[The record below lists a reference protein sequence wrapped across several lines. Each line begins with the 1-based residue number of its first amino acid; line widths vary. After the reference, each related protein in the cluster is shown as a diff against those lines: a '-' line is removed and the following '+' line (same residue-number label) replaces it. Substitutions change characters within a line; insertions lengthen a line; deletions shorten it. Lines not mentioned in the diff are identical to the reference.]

1 MDKRVRMA
9 EVVKELVS
17 QPFSFMGAGDETRYV
32 EEFDR
37 NGTAP

>member
-9 EVVKELVS
+9 EVIKELIS
-17 QPFSFMGAGDETRYV
+17 QPFTLMGAGDEARYV